1 MNKSILLP
9 MAFSL
14 ALLAGCATPPRP
26 QPGSVA
32 VPDSNFKQI
41 VRKVEQQNTERVL
54 EQATPTRVLPPLD
67 MNDRAGR
74 VVDVNSS
81 ADSGRLY
88 SFRVRN
94 LPIRDALNMFA
105 ALNNLNIM
113 VEAGVTGNISASFD
127 NIPLEKAFDLMLS
140 SQGYA
145 FEITDKVIRV
155 QEFLTKTFS
164 LDYIRVNRTGSSSSS
179 VSGGGTGGG
188 TGGGGGSTSGSI
200 SSSNDGQFWSELEG
214 QLRAMLSPKGRMIIS
229 RMTGTAQVTDTVPRV
244 REMEQFIH
252 TVRSG
257 MHRQID
263 LEVRIAEVTL
273 RDDQALGLDWSRL
286 PLNQFGGSLRVN
298 TAITNGGGSLQPPP
312 STVTANFLSGHF
324 SAMITA
330 LKEQGDV
337 RVVSQPR
344 VRIMNNQTAFVKVGT
359 DQTYFTRTTNR
370 LIQTGGS
377 VVDSINEAANTVTV
391 GVVMTVTP
399 QISSDGYAMLDI
411 SPTMT
416 RLAGTVTSPSGTS
429 SAPIL
434 EVKQTNTMVR
444 VKHDEV
450 VVLGGLIQEETTDST
465 RSIPGLGEIPGVGK
479 AFGSTYN
486 GTVRKELVIFLVPS
500 ILPDDPR

>member
-9 MAFSL
+9 IGCSL

-26 QPGSVA
+26 EPGSVA
-32 VPDSNFKQI
+32 VPDSSFQKI
-41 VRKVEQQNTERVL
+41 VRKVEQKNIERVL

-74 VVDVNSS
+74 VMDLNTQ

-105 ALNNLNIM
+105 ALNQLNIM
-113 VEAGVTGNISASFD
+113 VEEGVTGNISASFD

-140 SQGYA
+140 SHGYA

-155 QEFLTKTFS
+155 QEFLTRTFS

-179 VSGGGTGGG
+179 VSGGGGGG
-188 TGGGGGSTSGSI
+188 GGGGGSSSGSI

-214 QLRAMLSPKGRMIIS
+214 QLRSMLSPKGRMIIS
-229 RMTGTAQVTDTVPRV
+229 RMTGTAQVTDMVPRV
-244 REMEQFIH
+244 REMAQFIH
-252 TVRSG
+252 TVRAG

-273 RDDQALGLDWSRL
+273 RNDQALGLDWSKL
-286 PLNQFGGSLRVN
+286 PINRFGGFLKVN
-298 TAITNGGGSLQPPP
+298 TTITDGGGSLQPPP
-312 STVTANFLSGHF
+312 GTISGSYLSGDF

-330 LKEQGDV
+330 LKQQGDV

-344 VRIMNNQTAFVKVGT
+344 VRIINNQTAFVKVGT
-359 DQTYFTRTTNR
+359 DQTFFTRTTNR

-377 VVDSINEAANTVTV
+377 VVDSINETANTVTV

-444 VKHDEV
+444 VKDNEV
-450 VVLGGLIQEETTDST
+450 VVLGGLIQEETTDSA
-465 RSIPGLGEIPGVGK
+465 RSIPGLGEIPVVGK

-486 GTVRKELVIFLVPS
+486 GTLRKELVIFLVPS

>member
-9 MAFSL
+9 LACSL

-74 VVDVNSS
+74 VVDVDTS

-179 VSGGGTGGG
+179 VSSGGNGGGS
-188 TGGGGGSTSGSI
+188 GGGGAGSSGSI
-200 SSSNDGQFWSELEG
+200 SSNNDGQFWSELEG

-229 RMTGTAQVTDTVPRV
+229 RMTGTAQVTDMVPRV

-273 RDDQALGLDWSRL
+273 RNDQALGLDWSKL
-286 PLNQFGGSLRVN
+286 PLNRYGGFLRTN
-298 TAITNGGGSLQPPP
+298 TAITNGGGALQPPP
-312 STVTANFLSGHF
+312 ATISGNYLRDDF

-344 VRIMNNQTAFVKVGT
+344 VRIINNQTAFVKVGT
-359 DQTYFTRTTNR
+359 DQTFFTRTTNR

-377 VVDSINEAANTVTV
+377 VVDSINETANTVTV

-399 QISSDGYAMLDI
+399 QISADGYAMLDI

-444 VKHDEV
+444 VKDNEV

>member
-1 MNKSILLP
+1 
-9 MAFSL
+9 MACSL

-74 VVDVNSS
+74 VVDVDTS

-179 VSGGGTGGG
+179 VSSGGN
-188 TGGGGGSTSGSI
+188 GGGGGGGGGGAGSSGSI

-229 RMTGTAQVTDTVPRV
+229 RMTGTAQVTDMVPRV

-252 TVRSG
+252 TVRAG

-273 RDDQALGLDWSRL
+273 RDDQALGLDWSKL
-286 PLNQFGGSLRVN
+286 PINRFGGFLRTN
-298 TAITNGGGSLQPPP
+298 TAITDGGGHCSRRPR
-312 STVTANFLSGHF
+312 LS
-324 SAMITA
+324 
-330 LKEQGDV
+330 V
-337 RVVSQPR
+337 
-344 VRIMNNQTAFVKVGT
+344 
-359 DQTYFTRTTNR
+359 
-370 LIQTGGS
+370 
-377 VVDSINEAANTVTV
+377 AATCRAT
-391 GVVMTVTP
+391 
-399 QISSDGYAMLDI
+399 
-411 SPTMT
+411 
-416 RLAGTVTSPSGTS
+416 
-429 SAPIL
+429 SAP
-434 EVKQTNTMVR
+434 
-444 VKHDEV
+444 
-450 VVLGGLIQEETTDST
+450 
-465 RSIPGLGEIPGVGK
+465 
-479 AFGSTYN
+479 
-486 GTVRKELVIFLVPS
+486 
-500 ILPDDPR
+500 